1 VLRLKGGGLTNATT
15 SNSLVELCVGN
26 QRSGSIAK
34 RKVGAK
40 RALRN
45 LAEEAFDKRLKS
57 EVSEEG
63 HQRTWGHENHYNFR
77 LKKCLFLEAREDV
90 ERGVRE
96 RKQLKLID
104 LQDNR
109 EIGVYVFIYRQS
121 TTACSVQGKD
131 CTSEE
136 EWRALIKPFME
147 D

>member
-1 VLRLKGGGLTNATT
+1 MQRIATVLL
-15 SNSLVELCVGN
+15 SLVLATEAQAQTLKELSEKCGK
-26 QRSGSIAK
+26 Q
-34 RKVGAK
+34 
-40 RALRN
+40 
-45 LAEEAFDKRLKS
+45 AEEAFEKRLKS

-63 HQRTWGHENHYNFR
+63 HQITWGHENHYNSH

-96 RKQLKLID
+96 SKQLKLID

-121 TTACSVQGKD
+121 TTACSVQGKE
-131 CTSEE
+131 CQSEE

>member
-1 VLRLKGGGLTNATT
+1 MQRIATVLL
-15 SNSLVELCVGN
+15 SLVLATEAQAQTLKELSEKCGK
-26 QRSGSIAK
+26 Q
-34 RKVGAK
+34 
-40 RALRN
+40 
-45 LAEEAFDKRLKS
+45 AEEAFEKRLKS

-121 TTACSVQGKD
+121 TTACSVQGKE
-131 CTSEE
+131 CTNEE

>member
-1 VLRLKGGGLTNATT
+1 MMKALGVLLGLLLTTGTQAQSLKEK
-15 SNSLVELCVGN
+15 ELIERCGK
-26 QRSGSIAK
+26 Q
-34 RKVGAK
+34 
-40 RALRN
+40 
-45 LAEEAFDKRLKS
+45 AEEAFEKRLKS

-63 HQRTWGHENHYNFR
+63 HQITWGHENHYNSH

-121 TTACSVQGKD
+121 TTACSVQGKE

>member
-1 VLRLKGGGLTNATT
+1 MMKALGVLLGLLLTTGTQAQSLKEK
-15 SNSLVELCVGN
+15 ELIERCGK
-26 QRSGSIAK
+26 Q
-34 RKVGAK
+34 
-40 RALRN
+40 
-45 LAEEAFDKRLKS
+45 AEEAFEKRLKS

-63 HQRTWGHENHYNFR
+63 HQITWGHENHYNSH

-96 RKQLKLID
+96 RKQLKLIE
-104 LQDNR
+104 QDNR

>member
-1 VLRLKGGGLTNATT
+1 MKALGVLLGLLLTTGTQAQSLKEK
-15 SNSLVELCVGN
+15 ELIERCGK
-26 QRSGSIAK
+26 Q
-34 RKVGAK
+34 
-40 RALRN
+40 
-45 LAEEAFDKRLKS
+45 AEEAFEKRLKS

-63 HQRTWGHENHYNFR
+63 HQITWGHENHYNSR

-96 RKQLKLID
+96 RKQLKLIE
-104 LQDNR
+104 QDNR

-121 TTACSVQGKD
+121 TTACSVQGKE
-131 CTSEE
+131 CTNEE

>member
-1 VLRLKGGGLTNATT
+1 MMKALGVLLGLLLTT
-15 SNSLVELCVGN
+15 GAQAQSPKEKELIERCGK
-26 QRSGSIAK
+26 Q
-34 RKVGAK
+34 
-40 RALRN
+40 
-45 LAEEAFDKRLKS
+45 AEEAFEKRLKS
-57 EVSEEG
+57 EVSQEG
-63 HQRTWGHENHYNFR
+63 HQITWGRENHYNSR

-96 RKQLKLID
+96 RKRLKLIE
-104 LQDNR
+104 QDNR

>member
-1 VLRLKGGGLTNATT
+1 MRQLAIALLGLVLATGAQAQ
-15 SNSLVELCVGN
+15 SPKEKELIERCGK
-26 QRSGSIAK
+26 Q
-34 RKVGAK
+34 
-40 RALRN
+40 
-45 LAEEAFDKRLKS
+45 AEEAFEKRLKS
-57 EVSEEG
+57 EVSQEG
-63 HQRTWGHENHYNFR
+63 HQITWGRENHYNSR

-121 TTACSVQGKD
+121 TTACSVQGKE
-131 CTSEE
+131 CTNEE

>member
-1 VLRLKGGGLTNATT
+1 MMKAVTAALSLALLASGAQAQLAKGK
-15 SNSLVELCVGN
+15 SELSERCGK
-26 QRSGSIAK
+26 Q
-34 RKVGAK
+34 
-40 RALRN
+40 
-45 LAEEAFDKRLKS
+45 AEEAFEKRSKS

-63 HQRTWGHENHYNFR
+63 HQITWGHENHYNSR

-121 TTACSVQGKD
+121 TTACSVQGNE
-131 CTSEE
+131 CTSVTLV
-136 EWRALIKPFME
+136 WRHEFPGL
-147 D
+147 

>member
-1 VLRLKGGGLTNATT
+1 
-15 SNSLVELCVGN
+15 
-26 QRSGSIAK
+26 
-34 RKVGAK
+34 
-40 RALRN
+40 
-45 LAEEAFDKRLKS
+45 
-57 EVSEEG
+57 
-63 HQRTWGHENHYNFR
+63 

-109 EIGVYVFIYRQS
+109 EIGVYVFTYRQS
-121 TTACSVQGKD
+121 TTACSVQGKE
-131 CTSEE
+131 CQSEE

>member
-1 VLRLKGGGLTNATT
+1 MMKVLGVLLSLMLATGAQAQT
-15 SNSLVELCVGN
+15 ANEKSELSEKCGK
-26 QRSGSIAK
+26 QA
-34 RKVGAK
+34 
-40 RALRN
+40 
-45 LAEEAFDKRLKS
+45 AEVSEKRLKS
-57 EVSEEG
+57 EVPAEG
-63 HQRTWGHENHYNFR
+63 HQITWGHENHYNSR

-109 EIGVYVFIYRQS
+109 EIGVYVFAYRQS
-121 TTACSVQGKD
+121 TTACSVQGKE
-131 CTSEE
+131 CQSEE